1 MIAILKQSA
10 SDEAV
15 GHIVSWIEK
24 KGLKTDV
31 SRGENETIIGL
42 VGDTTKIDPFLLE
55 SMDVVE
61 RVQRVS
67 EPFKRANRKFH
78 PEDSVIDCGHGVK
91 IGGNQFQV
99 IAGSCSV
106 EGENLIRIA
115 RRVKA
120 AGATMLRGGAYKP
133 RTSPYAYQGMGPAGL
148 DLLCEAS
155 AELDMPIVTEIMD
168 PRDVQVF
175 LDKKID
181 VMQIGA
187 RNAQNFPLLKEVGKT
202 KTPIL
207 LKRGMSGTV
216 DELLMAAEYI
226 MSEGNDNVILCE
238 RGIRT
243 FETRTRNTFDLNAV
257 PVLHHLS
264 HLPVVADPSHA
275 TGYTR
280 YVEPMALAAT
290 ACGANGLEI
299 EVHDDPSHAWSDG
312 AQALTPDQ
320 FDDTMRRIRAIREVV
335 CQETV
340 GVAMGTVR
348 NARVNQGGPEVR
360 RHRGL
365 GLIGGSF
372 ARGYAQAGV
381 RVLAWD
387 PDDDVMTAASMG
399 TVAGELND
407 ETLGKCDI
415 IVLACYPE
423 ACIEWLEADAQALSD
438 ATDTEA
444 IMGPVVIDTV
454 GVKGIVCERAF
465 ELAREHGFY
474 FVGAHPMAGT
484 QFSGYAHSRADLF
497 QGAPLVLVPPAVDD
511 ALKLELLG
519 QVREM
524 VRPLGF
530 GKFSVTTAAE
540 HDRVIAFTSQLAHVV
555 SNAYVKSP
563 TAHVHHGFSAG
574 SYRDLTRVA
583 HLNPHVVRA
592 HDRRCRRARLRD

>member
-1 MIAILKQSA
+1 
-10 SDEAV
+10 
-15 GHIVSWIEK
+15 
-24 KGLKTDV
+24 
-31 SRGENETIIGL
+31 
-42 VGDTTKIDPFLLE
+42 
-55 SMDVVE
+55 
-61 RVQRVS
+61 
-67 EPFKRANRKFH
+67 
-78 PEDSVIDCGHGVK
+78 
-91 IGGNQFQV
+91 
-99 IAGSCSV
+99 
-106 EGENLIRIA
+106 
-115 RRVKA
+115 
-120 AGATMLRGGAYKP
+120 
-133 RTSPYAYQGMGPAGL
+133 
-148 DLLCEAS
+148 
-155 AELDMPIVTEIMD
+155 
-168 PRDVQVF
+168 
-175 LDKKID
+175 
-181 VMQIGA
+181 
-187 RNAQNFPLLKEVGKT
+187 
-202 KTPIL
+202 
-207 LKRGMSGTV
+207 
-216 DELLMAAEYI
+216 
-226 MSEGNDNVILCE
+226 
-238 RGIRT
+238 
-243 FETRTRNTFDLNAV
+243 
-257 PVLHHLS
+257 
-264 HLPVVADPSHA
+264 
-275 TGYTR
+275 
-280 YVEPMALAAT
+280 
-290 ACGANGLEI
+290 
-299 EVHDDPSHAWSDG
+299 
-312 AQALTPDQ
+312 
-320 FDDTMRRIRAIREVV
+320 
-335 CQETV
+335 
-340 GVAMGTVR
+340 MGTVR
-348 NARVNQGGPEVR
+348 NARVNQGGPKCAGIV
-360 RHRGL
+360 GL

-407 ETLGKCDI
+407 ETLGECDI

-423 ACIEWLEADAQALSD
+423 ACIEWLEAHAQALAD

-563 TAHVHHGFSAG
+563 TAQVHHGFSAG

-583 HLNPHVVRA
+583 HLNP
-592 HDRRCRRARLRD
+592 RCGPSS